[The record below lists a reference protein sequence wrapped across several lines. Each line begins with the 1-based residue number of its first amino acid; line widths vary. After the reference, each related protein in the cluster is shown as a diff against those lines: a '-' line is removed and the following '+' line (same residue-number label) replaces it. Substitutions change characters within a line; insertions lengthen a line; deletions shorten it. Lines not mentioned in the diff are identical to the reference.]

1 MPVKDPPKKTT
12 EADERD
18 ARRKALHN
26 RWRDRTRPNAAA
38 LELVRE
44 ACADGA
50 TVMNICA
57 VLGISDW
64 TFRSWRDKYP
74 EFNQAVESGR
84 AIEHDRLV
92 GKLNEVALAGNV
104 TALIFALKSR
114 HNYVDSGVGNATRVE
129 NKVSIQ
135 FVLPDALS
143 PKQYLDNL
151 TATATT
157 IAPGDA
163 RAALEKPG
171 VKAKVMKE
179 LALDA
184 GKE

>member
-1 MPVKDPPKKTT
+1 MPVKDPQTKQSDADKR
-12 EADERD
+12 EARL
-18 ARRKALHN
+18 KALHN
-26 RWRDRTRPNAAA
+26 RWRDKTRPNAAA